1 MLPVSE
7 VENLIPNKPED
18 HQTQWQKDCII
29 VAVKA
34 YFHQWHPVLLITD
47 TVCEGTER
55 NKSTERQLKRSWFFK
70 QLCLLLFFSLDAKIS
85 LLYVRHY
92 LDVSKGG
99 VLTSYCIY
107 LSMLFFSEC
116 IATGAVVLQQV
127 VGVDLLLRITK
138 TFHIPLKYMTKQKFK

>member
-1 MLPVSE
+1 M
-7 VENLIPNKPED
+7 
-18 HQTQWQKDCII
+18 
-29 VAVKA
+29 
-34 YFHQWHPVLLITD
+34 
-47 TVCEGTER
+47 
-55 NKSTERQLKRSWFFK
+55 
-70 QLCLLLFFSLDAKIS
+70 
-85 LLYVRHY
+85 RHY